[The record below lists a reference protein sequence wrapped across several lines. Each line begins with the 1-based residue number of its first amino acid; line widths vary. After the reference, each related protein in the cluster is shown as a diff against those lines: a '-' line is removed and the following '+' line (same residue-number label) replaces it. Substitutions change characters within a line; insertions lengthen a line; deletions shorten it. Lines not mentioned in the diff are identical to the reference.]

1 MIRVVSPGPRTGSL
15 KMPSSKSAAHR
26 MLMLAALSEC
36 RTGVLMETV
45 SKDVAA
51 TIECLEALGAGF
63 KKTGEDVY
71 LVTPVRRTPAPSRA
85 FSPKDNAI
93 ERPEA
98 FAQSLDLASDI
109 LKDFKTESK
118 EDHEGVTVSFGPE
131 DALKAGRVKTAAEWL
146 SLPEKEIRKE
156 ETILPL
162 PKGAKHLYCKE
173 SGTTLRFMLPL
184 AAALGVPSV
193 FHMEGRLSQRP
204 IEPLK
209 DALEAHGV
217 TIRRS
222 GDLMVLEGQL
232 EPGDYVIPGNV
243 SSQFVS
249 GLLFSLPLLSG
260 ESRLTVTQKLESEAY
275 VMMTEEAL
283 RTANIAFSKNGAVY
297 TVPGRQRYLPPNE
310 LSVESDWS
318 SAAVFFCMGALSEHG
333 ISASNMN
340 MRSCHADR
348 RILDILSSFGAK
360 VSERG
365 GIVTVRKGTLKG
377 LTIDASESPDLVPA
391 LCALSCAAEG
401 KTRIENAGR
410 LRLKESDRIKSTVKM
425 LRALGADIEEEQ
437 EGIVICGTGLLHG
450 GTVDVSND
458 HRIVMAAA
466 VAAGLCT
473 GAVRIPDSECVEK
486 SYPSFF
492 KDLGTLKTEE
502 HTWQGHTGSSL
513 D

>member
-26 MLMLAALSEC
+26 MLMLAALSE
-36 RTGVLMETV
+36 RKTGVLMETV
-45 SKDVAA
+45 SQDVAA
-51 TIECLEALGAGF
+51 TIECLEALGADF
-63 KKTGEDVY
+63 KKTREDVF
-71 LVTPVRRTPAPSRA
+71 LVTPIRRSRAFSRA

-98 FAQSLDLASDI
+98 FAETFDLAADM
-109 LKDFKTESK
+109 LKDVNTGSRE
-118 EDHEGVTVSFGPE
+118 ELQDVTVSFGPE

-146 SLPEKEIRKE
+146 SLPEKEIKKE
-156 ETILPL
+156 ETLLL

-204 IEPLK
+204 IAPLK

-260 ESRLTVTQKLESEAY
+260 QSRLTVTEKLESEAY
-275 VMMTEEAL
+275 VLMTEETL
-283 RTANIAFSKNGAVY
+283 KKANIGFSKSGTVY
-297 TVPGRQRYLPPNE
+297 TVPGRQRYLPPDE

-318 SAAVFFCMGALSEHG
+318 SAAVFFCMGALSEQG

-365 GIVTVRKGTLKG
+365 GVVTVKKGTMKG

-401 KTRIENAGR
+401 RTRIENAGR
-410 LRLKESDRIKSTVKM
+410 LRLKESDRIKSTIKM
-425 LRALGADIEEEQ
+425 LRALGADIEEEN
-437 EGIVICGTGLLHG
+437 EGLVICGTGSLHS

-486 SYPSFF
+486 SYPAFF
-492 KDLGTLKTEE
+492 RDLGMLKNEE
-502 HTWQGHTGSSL
+502 HTWQGDTGSSS